1 MACKPAGRWPA
12 SSLRRS
18 NVRANN
24 TAPRELFEVVSHH
37 GRIRTK
43 HEEQIP
49 HLLLPVIDLVCQVD
63 EHRDGRDRRDGF
75 RECPKPSIK
84 HWSSPLRVLTAA
96 SVPLLRDHFL
106 VLVTAHDRSEERR
119 VG

>member
-1 MACKPAGRWPA
+1 MTCKRAGRSRPA
-12 SSLRRS
+12 SSRRRS

-24 TAPRELFEVVSHH
+24 TAPREFFEVVSHH

-49 HLLLPVIDLVCQVD
+49 QLLLPVIDLVCQVD

-84 HWSSPLRVLTAA
+84 HWSSPIRSLRVLTAA
-96 SVPLLRDHFL
+96 SVLY
-106 VLVTAHDRSEERR
+106 SEIIFWCS
-119 VG
+119 